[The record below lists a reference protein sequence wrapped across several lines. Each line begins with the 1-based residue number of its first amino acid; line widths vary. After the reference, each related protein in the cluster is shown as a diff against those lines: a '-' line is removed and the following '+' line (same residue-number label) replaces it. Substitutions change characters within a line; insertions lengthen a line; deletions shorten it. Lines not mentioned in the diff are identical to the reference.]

1 MKSLILSQVFE
12 NNCNSTQN
20 ANEKLYQTPP
30 LGLETGDKAVNQA
43 ALVLRLLHIEELREL
58 QNEVNRAIVETQ
70 KLTANPITNTKLGR
84 VGR

>member
-1 MKSLILSQVFE
+1 M
-12 NNCNSTQN
+12 
-20 ANEKLYQTPP
+20 NEKLYQAPP